1 MTFKLSHL
9 VGSMGPLTTT
19 PALRQRLARGLRLA
33 GLLGAWGFGLGTS
46 QAATLQVTVL
56 DRDGKPAPDAVVV
69 VTPAVRGNPKTRPP
83 MNAVINQEKMQF
95 SPAVTVVGVGAT
107 VRFINNDAW
116 NHHVRMS
123 LPGAAAG
130 AVSAPAEG
138 NALLLAG
145 KTEGK
150 AASGADLVMD
160 RVGATGASLLG
171 CFIHGSMRGHIYVAD
186 SPWTVKT
193 GDTGVVTFD
202 DLPEGPATVKVWHGL
217 QILDK
222 APQSVTLTATTGTV
236 SFQLDVVP
244 RKRRI

>member
-1 MTFKLSHL
+1 MTYSAARR
-9 VGSMGPLTTT
+9 
-19 PALRQRLARGLRLA
+19 PALRWAKALPLVCALGFLSLA
-33 GLLGAWGFGLGTS
+33 WDVS
-46 QAATLQVTVL
+46 QAASLQVTVL

-69 VTPAVRGNPKTRPP
+69 VTPSVRGTAKSRPP
-83 MNAVINQEKMQF
+83 LNAVINQEKMQF
-95 SPAVTVVGVGAT
+95 IPAVTVVSVGAT

-123 LPGAAAG
+123 LPG
-130 AVSAPAEG
+130 SAPGAQSTPTDG
-138 NALLLAG
+138 NALLLPG

-186 SPWTVKT
+186 SPWTLKT

-202 DLPEGPATVKVWHGL
+202 DLPEGLASVKVWHGA

-222 APQSVTLTATTGTV
+222 TPQSITITATPGTV

-244 RKRRI
+244 RRRRI

>member
-1 MTFKLSHL
+1 M
-9 VGSMGPLTTT
+9 PLLC
-19 PALRQRLARGLRLA
+19 ALGF
-33 GLLGAWGFGLGTS
+33 FGLAWDVS
-46 QAATLQVTVL
+46 QAATLQITVL

-69 VTPAVRGNPKTRPP
+69 VTPVVRGTPKSRPP
-83 MNAVINQEKMQF
+83 MAAVINQEKMQF
-95 SPAVTVVGVGAT
+95 IPAVTVVSVGAT
-107 VRFINNDAW
+107 VRFVNNDAW

-123 LPGAAAG
+123 LPGSALG
-130 AVSAPAEG
+130 AVSAAAEG
-138 NALLLAG
+138 NALLLPG

-202 DLPEGPATVKVWHGL
+202 DLPEGLATVKVWHSA

-222 APQSVTLTATTGTV
+222 APQSITISATPGTV

-244 RKRRI
+244 RRRRI

>member
-1 MTFKLSHL
+1 MSHSPLKLRWALALPL
-9 VGSMGPLTTT
+9 VC
-19 PALRQRLARGLRLA
+19 ALGFLGLSWDA
-33 GLLGAWGFGLGTS
+33 A
-46 QAATLQVTVL
+46 QAASLQVVVL

-69 VTPAVRGNPKTRPP
+69 VTPSVRGTPKSRPP

-95 SPAVTVVGVGAT
+95 IPAVTVVGVGAT
-107 VRFINNDAW
+107 VRFVNNDAW

-123 LPGAAAG
+123 LPGSAPG
-130 AVSAPAEG
+130 AVSAATEG
-138 NALLLAG
+138 NALLLPG

-150 AASGADLVMD
+150 PPSGADLVMD

-193 GDTGVVTFD
+193 GDTGIVTFD
-202 DLPEGPATVKVWHGL
+202 DLPEGPVVVKVWHGA

-222 APQSVTLTATTGTV
+222 APQSVTLTATPGTM

-244 RKRRI
+244 RRRRI

>member
-1 MTFKLSHL
+1 MSH
-9 VGSMGPLTTT
+9 TT
-19 PALRQRLARGLRLA
+19 LRTQRLRWARALPMVCALGFLGL
-33 GLLGAWGFGLGTS
+33 AWDTA

-69 VTPAVRGNPKTRPP
+69 VTPSVRGTPKSRPP

-95 SPAVTVVGVGAT
+95 IPAVTVVGVGAT
-107 VRFINNDAW
+107 VRFVNNDAW

-123 LPGAAAG
+123 LPGSAPG
-130 AVSAPAEG
+130 AVSTATEG
-138 NALLLAG
+138 NALLLPG

-150 AASGADLVMD
+150 PASGADLVMD

-202 DLPEGPATVKVWHGL
+202 DLPEGPAIVKVWHGA

-222 APQSVTLTATTGTV
+222 APQSITITATPGTV

-244 RKRRI
+244 RRRRI

>member
-1 MTFKLSHL
+1 MLHSTLSKPHK
-9 VGSMGPLTTT
+9 G
-19 PALRQRLARGLRLA
+19 LARVWPLICA
-33 GLLGAWGFGLGTS
+33 LGFMGMAWDVA
-46 QAATLQVTVL
+46 QAATLQITVL

-69 VTPAVRGNPKTRPP
+69 VTPSVRGTPKSRPP
-83 MNAVINQEKMQF
+83 MNAVVNQEKMQF
-95 SPAVTVVGVGAT
+95 IPAVTVVGVGAT
-107 VRFINNDAW
+107 VRFTNNDAW

-123 LPGAAAG
+123 LPGSAPG
-130 AVSAPAEG
+130 AVSAATEG
-138 NALLLAG
+138 NALLLPG

-150 AASGADLVMD
+150 PASGADLVMD

-202 DLPEGPATVKVWHGL
+202 DLPEGPAVVKVWHGA

-222 APQSVTLTATTGTV
+222 APQYITITATPGTV
-236 SFQLDVVP
+236 NFQLDVVP
-244 RKRRI
+244 RRRRI